1 MENLIILVAIAVISG
16 LHSWWKKRQGGAAEE
31 EDDDSPLPPRR
42 PGAPQPGTTPPRPN
56 SPASSWEEELRR
68 MLQGEPAQT
77 PAPPPLRPPPVIVAA
92 PPPLPATP
100 RPAVRQPAAPLPYL
114 AHSNIPV
121 PLEGDEEETGLAVK
135 MPSLEQSAQAFLR
148 RSSVES
154 MAVARLQQADKQVA
168 MHTPAQLRS
177 RGISPDAQRAVA
189 LLRDRNSQRSA
200 ILASV
205 ILGPPKALAEG

>member
-1 MENLIILVAIAVISG
+1 M
-16 LHSWWKKRQGGAAEE
+16 
-31 EDDDSPLPPRR
+31 
-42 PGAPQPGTTPPRPN
+42 
-56 SPASSWEEELRR
+56 
-68 MLQGEPAQT
+68 
-77 PAPPPLRPPPVIVAA
+77 
-92 PPPLPATP
+92 
-100 RPAVRQPAAPLPYL
+100 RQPAAPLPYL

-154 MAVARLQQADKQVA
+154 MVEARLQQADKQVA
-168 MHTPAQLRS
+168 AHTPAQLRS
-177 RGISPDAQRAVA
+177 RGISPDAQRAMA

>member
-1 MENLIILVAIAVISG
+1 MENLIILVVIAVLSG
-16 LHSWWKKRQGGAAEE
+16 LHSWWKKKQGGAAEE
-31 EDDDSPLPPRR
+31 EDDDSPSPPRH
-42 PGAPQPGTTPPRPN
+42 PGAPRPGNAPRPQS

-68 MLQGEPAQT
+68 ILQGQ
-77 PAPPPLRPPPVIVAA
+77 PPETAA
-92 PPPLPATP
+92 PPPLSPPPVVVAAPPALPSAP
-100 RPAVRQPAAPLPYL
+100 RPTPRQPAAPLPYL
-114 AHSNIPV
+114 ARSNIPV

-135 MPSLEQSAQAFLR
+135 MPSLEQSAKAFLR

-154 MAVARLQQADKQVA
+154 MAGERLQQADKQVA
-168 MHTPAQLRS
+168 AHSPAQLRS

-189 LLRDRNSQRSA
+189 LLRDRNAQRSA

>member
-1 MENLIILVAIAVISG
+1 MENLIILVVIAVLSG
-16 LHSWWKKRQGGAAEE
+16 LHSWWKKKQGGAAEE
-31 EDDDSPLPPRR
+31 EDDDSPLPPRH
-42 PGAPQPGTTPPRPN
+42 PGAPRPGNAPPRPS

-68 MLQGEPAQT
+68 ILQGQPPETA
-77 PAPPPLRPPPVIVAA
+77 APPPLRPPPVVVAA
-92 PPPLPATP
+92 PPALPSAP

-114 AHSNIPV
+114 ARSNIPV

-135 MPSLEQSAQAFLR
+135 MPSLEQSARAFLR

-154 MAVARLQQADKQVA
+154 MAGERLQRAERQVTL
-168 MHTPAQLRS
+168 HTPATQRS

-189 LLRDRNSQRSA
+189 MLRERHTQRSA

>member
-1 MENLIILVAIAVISG
+1 MEQLILLLVLAVISD
-16 LHSWWKKRQGGAAEE
+16 LHSWWKKKHGGEPEE
-31 EDDDSPLPPRR
+31 DDDDSPLPPRR
-42 PGAPQPGTTPPRPN
+42 PGAPRPGTAPRPS

-68 MLQGEPAQT
+68 ILQGDSPQT
-77 PAPPPLRPPPVIVAA
+77 PAPPPLRPPPVIVAE
-92 PPPLPATP
+92 PPPLQSAP
-100 RPAVRQPAAPLPYL
+100 RPAVRQPAAPLPHL
-114 AHSNIPV
+114 VRSNIPV
-121 PLEGDEEETGLAVK
+121 PLEGEEEEAGLAVK

-154 MAVARLQQADKQVA
+154 MVEARLQEADKQVA
-168 MHTPAQLRS
+168 AHTPAQLRS

-189 LLRDRNSQRSA
+189 LLRDRNAQRSA